1 MKNLIITLTL
11 LLGAMSYGQV
21 EVGEIIETTFVY
33 DYGDRYTT
41 RSTPQLDCRGQD
53 GQYRLNIRE
62 RDNGDLRVQV
72 KGFEGVNA
80 FENFYEV
87 VGSTR
92 QELIDRVNL
101 NKDTFESAELGST
114 TRSANADY
122 WDYDHNLVDPPCSDR
137 GFRANQNPG
146 RYLQY
151 KEGYTGRSGSRFN
164 YGPRGDAYINVGSNF
179 TIRFGTAEWTETYAH
194 RAYNRLRQAY
204 AHEIWEQDLI
214 ARGFTEYT
222 TIALYQWVIPHGSQ
236 TIRVGRYRTD
246 RIQIRIGNDTWVRE
260 VPAGIEFIDCVLAGG
275 DPRVCDD

>member
-11 LLGAMSYGQV
+11 LLGVMSYGQV

-62 RDNGDLRVQV
+62 RDNSDLRIQV

-122 WDYDHNLVDPPCSDR
+122 WDYDHNLVNPPCNDR

-151 KEGYTGRSGSRFN
+151 KEGYTGRNGSRFN
-164 YGPRGDAYINVGSNF
+164 YGPRGDVYIDVGSNF
-179 TIRFGTAEWTETYAH
+179 TIRFGVAQWTETYAH
-194 RAYNRLRQAY
+194 RAYDRLRWAY
-204 AHEIWEQDLI
+204 SHSDFGQNLI
-214 ARGFTEYT
+214 ARGFTEYD
-222 TIALYQWVIPHGSQ
+222 IIDLYDWVFVCNGHN
-236 TIRVGRYRTD
+236 IRIGPDPRRPNTHVG
-246 RIQIRIGNDTWVRE
+246 IRIGNDIWYRSHSAAI
-260 VPAGIEFIDCVLAGG
+260 PWIDNYISNNCN
-275 DPRVCDD
+275 